1 MSNSRKLAV
10 GLALLGACAAAGI
23 IACESVPLTAAP
35 GTSLT
40 LIANP
45 EFVIANGGVS
55 VVTAILVEP
64 AGTFVAD
71 GTEVFFFTNLG
82 RVDASGKTRNGVARV
97 NFISDTRS
105 GLATVVAISG
115 GPAATPRPSPSPTA
129 STGKKVGAPDF
140 AGAGESIAADE
151 NSDSVVIAV
160 GSALP
165 ALVLVTADPPALN
178 AQRHSRLTATVF
190 DAQGNPVQNVPVSFS
205 LDSEAIAERLDS
217 GGALLYTNA
226 NGQVFDVLRTQ
237 APFGFDLTTVTVTA
251 TTANGETG
259 TVTVSIATVII

>member
-1 MSNSRKLAV
+1 MSNSRRLPIGVAV
-10 GLALLGACAAAGI
+10 LGACAAAGI
-23 IACESVPLTAAP
+23 IACESVPLTAPP
-35 GTSLT
+35 GTSLS

-64 AGTFVAD
+64 AGTFVPD

-97 NFISDTRS
+97 NFVSDARS

-129 STGKKVGAPDF
+129 STRKGGDAPDI
-140 AGAGESIAADE
+140 AAALESVAADE
-151 NSDSVVIAV
+151 NTASVVIAV
-160 GSALP
+160 GNALP
-165 ALVLVTADPPALN
+165 ALVIVGADP
-178 AQRHSRLTATVF
+178 QRITSPRNSRITATVF
-190 DAQGNPVQNVPVSFS
+190 DANGNPVQNVPVSFS
-205 LDSEAIAERLDS
+205 LESPLVVEERLDS
-217 GGALLYTNA
+217 GGALLYTNS

-237 APFGFDLTTVTVTA
+237 APIGLGQKTVVVTA
-251 TTANGETG
+251 TTATG
-259 TVTVSIATVII
+259 VTGSVTVFVD